1 MSQDK
6 TIITHEDIQAALS
19 KFREEGGTIT
29 KLPDGAQ
36 PLGAMMGSKW
46 EAYETVFEAIPFFHE
61 SIQRAGNRVV
71 HASPRNPAGADS
83 ARNEN

>member
-1 MSQDK
+1 MSQNK
-6 TIITHEDIQAALS
+6 KIITHEDIQAALAR
-19 KFREEGGTIT
+19 FREDGGSIT

-46 EAYETVFEAIPFFHE
+46 EAYETVFEAIPFLHE
-61 SIQRAGNRVV
+61 SSQPAGNSVV
-71 HASPRNPAGADS
+71 HASLQNLSGADA